1 MKKLYFSALGA
12 LMGLA
17 FISCSKSMDFEGA
30 IENNIKQ
37 KYEVTFVNKYG
48 QPAANQQWGFDVY
61 GVDQSQAS
69 ASRRA
74 ADKKGKPEKW
84 NFSCRIIGED
94 LTVSENSDFDFN
106 DIVFDVVVEGKK
118 NTQLILQAA
127 GGVYPIYIKHGKD
140 SYEIHKQFGVD
151 TNQMVNTGKGSI
163 EKDPVTIQTDWN
175 IPNESSVHEIQIY
188 VEKNGVKTEL
198 QAQQGEPAAKICV
211 PITFEWC
218 DERQSIE
225 KVYKGFS
232 EWVKDKDYIWF

>member
-1 MKKLYFSALGA
+1 
-12 LMGLA
+12 MGLA
-17 FISCSKSMDFEGA
+17 FTSCSKSTDFEGVV
-30 IENNIKQ
+30 ETNIKHN
-37 KYEVTFVNKYG
+37 YEVAFVNKFG

-74 ADKKGKPEKW
+74 KDKKGDSGKW

-106 DIVFDVVVEGKK
+106 DIVVDVVVEGKK
-118 NTQLILQAA
+118 KTQLILQAA
-127 GGVYPIYIKHGKD
+127 GGVYPIYIKHGNEE
-140 SYEIHKQFGVD
+140 YEIHKQFGVA

-163 EKDPVTIQTDWN
+163 EMEPVTIQTNWN
-175 IPNESSVHEIQIY
+175 IPNVNSVNEIKIY
-188 VEKNGVKTEL
+188 VEKNGVQTEL
-198 QAQQGEPAAKICV
+198 EAKQGQPAAKICV

-225 KVYKGFS
+225 KVYKDFS